1 MIPLYYQEEIE
12 SILKDDNYKNYNVIC
27 IEEEVAKYNLS
38 DSACNCLGLDEEV
51 FQYKLWS
58 EAYLDNNIN
67 GFSLPITVNTNEEYR
82 KILEKKLL
90 EYVECLNRPAFAY
103 DKKTLE
109 FN

>member
-1 MIPLYYQEEIE
+1 MKTYLLEHNGHICEPRSHKNKRGFYQEEIE

-67 GFSLPITVNTNEEYR
+67 GFLYR
-82 KILEKKLL
+82 LL
-90 EYVECLNRPAFAY
+90 
-103 DKKTLE
+103 
-109 FN
+109 

>member
-1 MIPLYYQEEIE
+1 MKTYLLEHNGHICEPR
-12 SILKDDNYKNYNVIC
+12 SHKNYNVIC